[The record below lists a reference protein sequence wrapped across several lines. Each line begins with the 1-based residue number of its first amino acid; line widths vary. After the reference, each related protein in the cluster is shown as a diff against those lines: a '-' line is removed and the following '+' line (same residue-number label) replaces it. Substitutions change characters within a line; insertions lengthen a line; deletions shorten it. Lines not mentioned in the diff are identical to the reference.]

1 MASVFNDLPLLKR
14 CVVCPTNPPSCPA
27 CKSDEVCRQTVASCT
42 SCASA
47 SCVKASLSGITSTS
61 STSTNKGP
69 NVGAI
74 VGGVI
79 GGCIGISIMAFLI
92 WKYILKG
99 RRHHIEPE
107 QEYFDEEDDIAPE
120 KLQEPGSF
128 IRMREAVSSRASTH
142 TVGSLASTVLTR
154 ASNII
159 QIAYIPGVTNRS
171 TMQSPGHLVPPVPPI
186 PIPTTPSTLNS
197 MYGPNGEEQR
207 FFVPDLRD
215 SQAFTDT
222 SSLAGRSDVDAQSRK
237 SIASSLAR
245 STIYRDSAVVNP
257 MPAQSI
263 VMRKAAMVSVKS
275 SNTTTPADTPAI
287 GTPTPTI
294 DLNRQ
299 TSAASGSPI
308 TRPVLIKVPA
318 SSDSIR
324 PSPLGSQKSGKSL
337 ASTLAGARSMK
348 PVALTISKKDSNKAS
363 SSGSGTVDSNDK
375 AIAATEESTNSA
387 DTRDEDKRRHSS
399 LNNLHRLSEVPSVT
413 QGSDTPVTTAHTSQ
427 HMRALRESHADGSDA
442 EQGSVDGDEHE
453 RSRQSLLGNEGDPKS
468 PFEDDNAAETPT
480 PRRTEF
486 PKEQLDLKL
495 D

>member
-1 MASVFNDLPLLKR
+1 MHSVLGGSPLLKR
-14 CVVCPTNPPSCPA
+14 CVVCPTDPPSCPV
-27 CKSDEVCRQTVASCT
+27 CKSDEICSQTVASCT

-47 SCVKASLSGITSTS
+47 SCVPKFKSGITSTS
-61 STSTNKGP
+61 TTSLSKGP

-79 GGCIGISIMAFLI
+79 AGCIGISIIAFLI
-92 WKYILKG
+92 WKFILKG
-99 RRHHIEPE
+99 RRHRIEPE

-128 IRMREAVSSRASTH
+128 MRMREAVSSRASTH

-171 TMQSPGHLVPPVPPI
+171 TMQSSGRIVPPVPPI

-197 MYGPNGEEQR
+197 LYGPNGEEQR

-222 SSLAGRSDVDAQSRK
+222 SSITGRSDLDSRSRK
-237 SIASSLAR
+237 SVASSLAR
-245 STIYRDSAVVNP
+245 STIYMDSAIVNP
-257 MPAQSI
+257 MPAPLI
-263 VMRKAAMVSVKS
+263 AKGKAAVVSVKS

-287 GTPTPTI
+287 GTPAPTI

-299 TSAASGSPI
+299 TSVASGSTI
-308 TRPVLIKVPA
+308 SRPVLIKMPV

-324 PSPLGSQKSGKSL
+324 PSVLGSQKSGKSM
-337 ASTLAGARSMK
+337 ASTLTSARSVK
-348 PVALTISKKDSNKAS
+348 PVALTISRKNS
-363 SSGSGTVDSNDK
+363 SKIPTSGPATANGNDK
-375 AIAATEESTNSA
+375 TVAASEESVSGA
-387 DTRDEDKRRHSS
+387 DNRDEGKRQPPS
-399 LNNLHRLSEVPSVT
+399 LTLLHRLSEVSSLG
-413 QGSDTPVTTAHTSQ
+413 QGPDTPTTARASHA
-427 HMRALRESHADGSDA
+427 RALRDSNVDTSDA
-442 EQGSVDGDEHE
+442 EQSSDDGDEHE
-453 RSRQSLLGNEGDPKS
+453 RSRRSLLGRRSDPKS

-486 PKEQLDLKL
+486 PRDHFDL
-495 D
+495 